1 MKVYIVIPAY
11 NEAARIGDVL
21 KDIKKVTSN
30 VIVVDDGSADNTSQ
44 VAKKYIKNVL
54 KHRVNLGKG
63 ATLKTACEA
72 AFGMGADAVIMMD
85 SDGQHK
91 VEDIPVF
98 IEALENGF
106 DVVFGSRNF
115 YMGIPLVRF
124 LGNKFASL
132 LVSLMFGIY
141 VSDILCGFKAITK
154 SAYKKMNWE
163 SKGYGIETEMA
174 VLTAKKRLSHCEVA
188 VQAVYLDRLKGVT
201 LLDAFDIFFS
211 VLRWRLTK

>member
-1 MKVYIVIPAY
+1 M
-11 NEAARIGDVL
+11 
-21 KDIKKVTSN
+21 
-30 VIVVDDGSADNTSQ
+30 
-44 VAKKYIKNVL
+44 L

-174 VLTAKKRLSHCEVA
+174 VLTAKKRLSHWEVA